1 MLFWDRAQPGSSP
14 TSAAS
19 GFQKLYGDFR
29 SDSESGRY
37 NKSWCSWEEFRSFL
51 VQEQAAN
58 SIELRQVSSKT
69 GAERY
74 VERTV
79 YVCAR
84 YRTGGEK
91 NYEKKHPEWSRK
103 VPTKGTDC
111 PCSLKVKKYH
121 DTSVILGKY
130 QADHNHPTGVDN
142 LRFTRISD
150 ATRDWIAGMV
160 RMKVKSDHIVS
171 TSRGVSFVRSC
182 LTQTNRITA

>member
-1 MLFWDRAQPGSSP
+1 
-14 TSAAS
+14 
-19 GFQKLYGDFR
+19 KLYGNFLY
-29 SDSESGRY
+29 DSESGRY
-37 NKSWCSWEEFRSFL
+37 DMSWHSWEEFLSFL
-51 VQEQAAN
+51 AQEEASN
-58 SIELRQVSSKT
+58 SIKLRKVSSKT

-74 VERTV
+74 LERTV

-103 VPTKGTDC
+103 IPTKVTDC

-130 QADHNHPTGVDN
+130 SANHNHPTGVNN

-150 ATRDWIAGMV
+150 TTR
-160 RMKVKSDHIVS
+160 
-171 TSRGVSFVRSC
+171 
-182 LTQTNRITA
+182 